1 MFHSLNWI
9 VMPQTWLD
17 LISRQLQLRRAWHT
31 VARGNVVDLND
42 SDISVICFLADVFG
56 ASWVLPQRAE
66 TTKLLGDAVAI
77 LGTALSWEVAPGS
90 TRSASGRAAN
100 GRAIVLIS
108 FDDELATHGRRWIDD
123 DSVLVL
129 LHATNRPMRTS
140 FLTALGARATERDDV
155 LIVPIAGRSPAL
167 WRVGISALTRVEQLP
182 ALETLLEQLTP
193 LLNDR
198 WLDPLYLLECLR
210 RNEPAETS
218 RGEMSDPAELRAR
231 ITALEE
237 ELLSLRRT
245 AAWQQEALA
254 RALALS

>member
-1 MFHSLNWI
+1 M
-9 VMPQTWLD
+9 
-17 LISRQLQLRRAWHT
+17 
-31 VARGNVVDLND
+31 
-42 SDISVICFLADVFG
+42 
-56 ASWVLPQRAE
+56 
-66 TTKLLGDAVAI
+66 
-77 LGTALSWEVAPGS
+77 WEVAPGS

-108 FDDELATHGRRWIDD
+108 FDDELGRRWIDD

-140 FLTALGARATERDDV
+140 FLTDLGARVTERDDV

-167 WRVGISALTRVEQLP
+167 WRVGVSALTRVERLP
-182 ALETLLEQLTP
+182 ALETLLQQLTQ

-210 RNEPAETS
+210 RSEPAETS

-231 ITALEE
+231 ITVLEE

-245 AAWQQEALA
+245 ATWQQEALA
-254 RALALS
+254 RALALT